1 MRAIV
6 ALLILVA
13 HLAIGCTAGMEW
25 ESCEDLHSFCD
36 NWCGEDNQRLQAL
49 TLPSYLQALSHTSL
63 TDAGPRLVG
72 SMTDPIPTNTPVT
85 LLEDAWD
92 NLVDGGESS
101 GEGSTGCNNEIP
113 QNAQLNMPPSP
124 SYHEA
129 DLHTLNTDAGPRYVG
144 SMTDPIPST
153 TPVNSLGDVCNSLDG
168 GKPSDEVTGRKDEIP
183 QNSKLIMPPNCR
195 IRMKEKESEVHQ
207 LRFDQDAF
215 EILDNEDSDT
225 RLELIKSTII
235 KHSAHS
241 QFHPPT
247 LTLPNMDAYNFVG
260 TFNSNVHRSEA
271 AGKPSEDA
279 GEAIERYL
287 ASPSS
292 SIWKAVYENRL
303 GIDFEAIGKVFL
315 ATSEKHLTEKRAPA
329 VADRFTQFFLVYL
342 FFVDMLLTT
351 IPKPTG
357 VVIDR
362 IRSFHTA
369 VTCFDNLM
377 QDSIQRCST
386 PQISPCT
393 CPKTAGSTPHLAVV
407 SP

>member
-72 SMTDPIPTNTPVT
+72 SMTDPIPMNTPVT

-92 NLVDGGESS
+92 NLVDG
-101 GEGSTGCNNEIP
+101 
-113 QNAQLNMPPSP
+113 
-124 SYHEA
+124 

-377 QDSIQRCST
+377 QDSVRHE
-386 PQISPCT
+386 
-393 CPKTAGSTPHLAVV
+393 K
-407 SP
+407 